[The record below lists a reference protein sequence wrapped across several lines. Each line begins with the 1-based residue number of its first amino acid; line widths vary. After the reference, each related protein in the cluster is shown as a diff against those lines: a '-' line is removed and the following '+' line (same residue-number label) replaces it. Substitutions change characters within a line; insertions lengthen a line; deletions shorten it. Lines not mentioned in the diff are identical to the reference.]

1 MKYVLLTI
9 LFFIFGCT
17 EKEPV
22 TVQEPQGPTF
32 VKIQAVD
39 KDGKVQESEIILV
52 R

>member
-1 MKYVLLTI
+1 MKYILLTI

-17 EKEPV
+17 EKEP
-22 TVQEPQGPTF
+22 TQVQAPEGPTF
-32 VKIQAVD
+32 IKIQAVD